1 MYIPESWNSRMMSN
15 PDRFACAWQ
24 TPTSPAQWQD
34 AQSSGSFFQCLC
46 AIYSGCN
53 WNRSWVRRVQ
63 RGESIGNKDGQINQR
78 DKRSPGTH
86 RRFGKRGKEWKKRHA
101 QCLTPCNLEWQ
112 MGSPTHFEKCKVKTQ
127 SEHSARIPSGQEPRW
142 HSTVQTACDVSVVG
156 KAKWKNG
163 EKWSMVM
170 ACHGTSWHH
179 VGQQWICL
187 FLTKVGNWFLSGLP
201 TGVVPTQKGNGGLF
215 NIVLQVGSQKQETII
230 ENI

>member
-1 MYIPESWNSRMMSN
+1 
-15 PDRFACAWQ
+15 
-24 TPTSPAQWQD
+24 
-34 AQSSGSFFQCLC
+34 
-46 AIYSGCN
+46 
-53 WNRSWVRRVQ
+53 
-63 RGESIGNKDGQINQR
+63 
-78 DKRSPGTH
+78 
-86 RRFGKRGKEWKKRHA
+86 
-101 QCLTPCNLEWQ
+101 

-187 FLTKVGNWFLSGLP
+187 FLTKVGN
-201 TGVVPTQKGNGGLF
+201 
-215 NIVLQVGSQKQETII
+215 
-230 ENI
+230 